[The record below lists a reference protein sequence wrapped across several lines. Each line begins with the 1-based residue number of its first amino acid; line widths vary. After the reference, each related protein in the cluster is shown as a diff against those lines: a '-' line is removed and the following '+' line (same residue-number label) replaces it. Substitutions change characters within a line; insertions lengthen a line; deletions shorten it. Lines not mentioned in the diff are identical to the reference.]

1 MPRLNKAE
9 LLAVLERAIRDGGW
23 TYLHLSSS
31 TEHPARYSVFRGE
44 HSHVVRV
51 YIWNLTPG
59 GRNRPSDE
67 WRIQATGVGRFE
79 AEPSGKT
86 LILGWENEREVFVGF
101 DLRKHKEPIGASPS
115 IQLRERALD
124 DAVVKGFAIHNKG
137 NDELAVAFRPEFLA
151 TYIANVEPLH
161 ECGEFESEIEL
172 LQQLSEQT
180 DVDDTQM
187 REMVAEPRRYAV
199 VSARRAL
206 REIGFRSRVLVA
218 YGQSCAMCGVQLRLL
233 DAAHIL
239 PAAHPESTDGTDN
252 GVALCALHHRAFD
265 RTLVTFDAE
274 FRTHTNDA
282 MIERLAAENRAGG
295 LAAFRYA
302 LRPILLPLPPDQRD
316 RPAPHFVE
324 KANEL
329 RGWAHLA
336 RRTP

>member
-9 LLAVLERAIRDGGW
+9 LFATLERAIRDGGW
-23 TYLHLSSS
+23 SCLHLPSSAG
-31 TEHPARYSVFRGE
+31 HPARYAVFRGE
-44 HSHVVRV
+44 HNHVARV
-51 YIWNLTPG
+51 YVWNLTPG
-59 GRNRPSDE
+59 GQNRPRDE
-67 WRIQATGVGRFE
+67 WRIQATGVGRFA

-86 LILGWENEREVFVGF
+86 LILGWENERGVFVGF
-101 DLRKHKEPIGASPS
+101 DLRKHAGPIGYSPS

-124 DAVVKGFAIHNKG
+124 DAVVNGFAVHNKG

-151 TYIANVEPLH
+151 TYIANVERLH

-187 REMVAEPRRYAV
+187 QEAVAEPRRFAV

-206 REIGFRSRVLVA
+206 REIGFRNRVLVA

-252 GVALCALHHRAFD
+252 GVALCATHHRALD

-274 FRTHTNDA
+274 FRTHANEA
-282 MIERLAAENRAGG
+282 MIERLAAENRDGG
-295 LAAFRYA
+295 LAAFRRA
-302 LRPILLPLPPDQRD
+302 LRPILALPPDQRD
-316 RPAPHFVE
+316 RPARRFVD

-329 RGWAHLA
+329 RGWPHFA
-336 RRTP
+336 RRAS